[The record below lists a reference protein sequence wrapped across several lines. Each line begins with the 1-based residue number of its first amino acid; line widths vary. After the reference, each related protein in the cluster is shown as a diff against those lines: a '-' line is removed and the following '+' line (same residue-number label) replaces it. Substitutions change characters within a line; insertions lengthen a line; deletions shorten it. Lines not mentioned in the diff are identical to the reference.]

1 MAVSSLVPVPGAA
14 RARLGAATGIGPDA
28 SAEPVLRALAAH
40 LQGLGAVAPTF
51 ADALVAREAAYP
63 TGLPLP
69 VPVAIPHAEPDHV
82 LRGGVAVATLAHPAR
97 FGEMGA
103 SGRILPVRLVVAIL
117 VTDVHAHVGDLAVL
131 LERLRD
137 PGAVAGLLDAPDDAT
152 LEARVHAWLS
162 GGGAPGPG
170 EVPGAAAS
178 RR

>member
-1 MAVSSLVPVPGAA
+1 MAPSSLTPVPGAA
-14 RARLGAATGIGPDA
+14 RARLDVAAGIGPGA
-28 SAEPVLRALAAH
+28 AAGPVLRALAGH
-40 LQGLGAVAPTF
+40 LRGAGAVTATF
-51 ADALVAREAAYP
+51 ADALVAREEAYP

-69 VPVAIPHAEPDHV
+69 LPVAIPHTEPEHV
-82 LRGGVAVATLAHPAR
+82 LRGGVAVATLVHPAR

-103 SGRILPVRLVVAIL
+103 SGRTLPVRLVVAIL

-137 PGAVAGLLDAPDDAT
+137 TGAVAGLLDAPDDPT